1 MFHNLSIIF
10 SKEQLN
16 DISNQYTINL
26 NQLTSQLQTSFDKN
40 QLLESECTSLNKQ
53 LSAMET
59 IHEER
64 YQRYKSELEE
74 LKIQTHDEVVQMEVI
89 WKDKV
94 NSMQAEYDLSIIKKN
109 EEIIEIRNSYE
120 KSIQESLLQHQHEI
134 QKVQALVDINI
145 VKKQHEKTE
154 LQQSFQS
161 LLNNYKQMEEEYKQC
176 KDKYKSCRIREQ
188 KYIKHLEDLSQVVIK
203 LKQALQSNEIVYQG
217 HMKTYQSELNLLKS
231 EINEMKTKTKV
242 NLNNNMNVGIISS
255 NHVSSPGVTDADV
268 AIKIKNIMLEDQN
281 KAMDELKLEIF
292 ELNKQ
297 IKYYND
303 ELIPEY
309 NESIDI
315 LTTAKEE
322 EVQEMKDEIHV
333 YKELIADLQSQ
344 LARNKEIEH
353 IYNALINK
361 IHDDI

>member
-1 MFHNLSIIF
+1 MFYNLSIIF

-134 QKVQALVDINI
+134 QKWI
-145 VKKQHEKTE
+145 
-154 LQQSFQS
+154 
-161 LLNNYKQMEEEYKQC
+161 
-176 KDKYKSCRIREQ
+176 
-188 KYIKHLEDLSQVVIK
+188 
-203 LKQALQSNEIVYQG
+203 
-217 HMKTYQSELNLLKS
+217 MKW
-231 EINEMKTKTKV
+231 I
-242 NLNNNMNVGIISS
+242 
-255 NHVSSPGVTDADV
+255 
-268 AIKIKNIMLEDQN
+268 
-281 KAMDELKLEIF
+281 
-292 ELNKQ
+292 
-297 IKYYND
+297 
-303 ELIPEY
+303 
-309 NESIDI
+309 
-315 LTTAKEE
+315 
-322 EVQEMKDEIHV
+322 
-333 YKELIADLQSQ
+333 
-344 LARNKEIEH
+344 
-353 IYNALINK
+353 
-361 IHDDI
+361 